1 MRKALQD
8 LVFIGRLE
16 EKFTVYGRD
25 FTLATLTSSS
35 QLDATSATDGYDT
48 LSRVNALK
56 IQILSRSLKKVGDV
70 EVNDISEAIEFMGQ
84 LQMPIINELFTK
96 YESLQK
102 QQDDALKNLD
112 EIKN

>member
-8 LVFIGRLE
+8 LVFMGKLE
-16 EKFTVYGRD
+16 ETFTVYGKK
-25 FTLATLTSSS
+25 FSLSTLTSSE

-56 IQILSRSLKKVGDV
+56 IEILSRSMKKVGDV
-70 EVNDISEAIEFMGQ
+70 ELNDLSETIEFVGS
-84 LQMPIINELFTK
+84 LQMPMINELFTK
-96 YESLQK
+96 YELLQK
-102 QQDDALKNLD
+102 QQDEALKNLD